1 MLADY
6 HIHTNSSDDSKVT
19 MEEYANRAVELGFD
33 EICFT
38 DHVEYAAKSPIV
50 KGEVDYY
57 GRYKNLI
64 ENFDKN
70 LSIKFGAEF
79 GVQRDNVEFFKE
91 FFKQYPFDF
100 VLLSCHTIGG
110 LELYD
115 GTFQEGRT
123 QKEYNEAYY
132 NELLEVV
139 KNFKN
144 YSVLA
149 HVDLI
154 RRYDKS
160 YYSLEHTYPIV
171 SEILKQAIKD
181 GKGIEI
187 NTSSFQYKI
196 PDLTPS
202 VDIIKLYKELGGEII
217 TIGSDSHTLNRLG
230 NNILDIHQKLRELGF
245 DSFYTFDKMTPIRH
259 ELSVL
264 AELA

>member
-1 MLADY
+1 
-6 HIHTNSSDDSKVT
+6 
-19 MEEYANRAVELGFD
+19 MEL
-33 EICFT
+33 
-38 DHVEYAAKSPIV
+38 PIV
-50 KGEVDYY
+50 KCATSSTKPFI
-57 GRYKNLI
+57 RYTRI
-64 ENFDKN
+64 
-70 LSIKFGAEF
+70 
-79 GVQRDNVEFFKE
+79 QP
-91 FFKQYPFDF
+91 KQTRIN
-100 VLLSCHTIGG
+100 SNRI
-110 LELYD
+110 
-115 GTFQEGRT
+115 
-123 QKEYNEAYY
+123 
-132 NELLEVV
+132 VV

-149 HVDLI
+149 HVDFI